1 MPLSATREEINA
13 YQKKVQ
19 KNKITPHDLPPC
31 WNCDGESAYFK
42 LHAYR
47 ERRFLV
53 IVQMM
58 VEAVFTALARFKCP
72 FCGKTFTRYPDF
84 AIPYKH
90 YTRQTIDF
98 FSRAYVE
105 SDHATYEK
113 ALMVDHEVPG
123 YPDGERTLAGST
135 VARWITT
142 LSGLVVTSRQ
152 ALRLVLQKSPLSP
165 IARQLA
171 GLTVSPRKYR
181 SIERKN
187 KLMACR
193 RLLMTEDIFQ
203 AVFGRSIFT
212 NFATRCGFR

>member
-1 MPLSATREEINA
+1 MPLSATQEEINA
-13 YQKKVQ
+13 YQEKVQ
-19 KNKITPHDLPPC
+19 KNNITPHDLPPC
-31 WNCDGESAYFK
+31 WLCGGESAFFK

-58 VEAVFTALARFKCP
+58 VEAVFATLARFKCP

-84 AIPYKH
+84 AIPHKH
-90 YTRQTIDF
+90 YTRQTIVF

-105 SDHATYEK
+105 SDHATYKK
-113 ALMVDHEVPG
+113 ALLVDQEVPG

-135 VARWITT
+135 VARWISS
-142 LSGLVVTSRQ
+142 LSCLVDTSRQ
-152 ALRLVLQKSPLSP
+152 ALHLVLQKNPLSP

-171 GLTVSPRKYR
+171 GLSVSPRKYR

-187 KLMACR
+187 TLMACR

-203 AVFGRSIFT
+203 DLFGRSIFT